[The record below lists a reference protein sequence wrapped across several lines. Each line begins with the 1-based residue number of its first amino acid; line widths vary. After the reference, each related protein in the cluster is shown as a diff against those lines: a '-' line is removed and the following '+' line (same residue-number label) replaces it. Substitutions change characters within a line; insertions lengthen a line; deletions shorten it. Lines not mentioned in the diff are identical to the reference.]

1 MADLDPIAVENFNRL
16 LGETGQTMNGLG
28 SSLLRGKDAFKAT
41 VDSLIDVKDS
51 GEMAA
56 QGMKAVGAATVRLT
70 SQIYRGEQGMK
81 KYADALDTA
90 AEAIGTFTFAL
101 SAVFGGP
108 LLKAITLATLGL
120 VKFGKAATDQADALF
135 KSYQSISR
143 SGAAAADGLQ
153 GVFNMMQDFSLGVDN
168 MDQMNSLIASN
179 AQSLALFQGTV
190 YDGARAMGSIAKD
203 VKESGLRREFQGL
216 GMTVQEQNET
226 LAGFIALQ
234 SRLGIQ
240 EVKNNKDITASL
252 NRYVAETDA
261 ITKLTG
267 ANRQKQEELQQAA
280 LQTEMFRAKIDR
292 MRASGDIEGANMLM
306 DRYKALGSVSEDLAQ
321 GFAES
326 VNGFLITEKAIGAF
340 QLTNGKIQ
348 QYAMDRN
355 MKLGV
360 FLEKTGDAV
369 RDGLGGAMGTSAAEL
384 NMFRDITGL
393 AYNQLSDFGEI
404 TKGAGGKL
412 DDIAAVQARQRE
424 LAEKGLKN
432 AVDVAESDLNSMQAM
447 QRFVNLGVNPATSAL
462 ATLAGVVE
470 SLTSLLPK
478 SGKQAAAA
486 TGGAVAG
493 AVGGAKLGAMGG
505 AAVGTALLPGV
516 GTAVGGAVGGALGG
530 VAGGLAAFFGVSSM
544 FGGPGATSGKKAA
557 EVLDFD
563 PSGSGSQDRFE
574 QLDDNIKKR
583 VIAAGEQYMSMTGG
597 KKLQINSAMRTREE
611 QERLYAL
618 FQSGKGL
625 PAARPGT
632 SSHEKGQA
640 VDIQNY
646 KDPAA
651 VAALNKQGLFQTVQ
665 GDPPHFSMM
674 QGYKNG
680 GIANRPSIFGEG
692 KLPEAAVPLPDGR
705 SIPVAF
711 QNALFDDKQ
720 ATGPKSGYINS
731 MNYTESVRPLS
742 DEAKAA
748 PTPMPELVTGLRD
761 QMNMMGAQLMALQDM
776 VGLMRDQTSIST
788 KILQAANN

>member
-1 MADLDPIAVENFNRL
+1 MADLDPSVVDALNRAFAESQQTLTGFNSGLVRSNKSFDKTIDSI
-16 LGETGQTMNGLG
+16 TGVADSGTQA
-28 SSLLRGKDAFKAT
+28 KQ
-41 VDSLIDVKDS
+41 SLIQMS
-51 GEMAA
+51 
-56 QGMKAVGAATVRLT
+56 GAAVKLT
-70 SQIYRGEQGMK
+70 SQIYRGEQGLK
-81 KYADALDTA
+81 KYADAVDSA
-90 AEAIGTFTFAL
+90 AEAIGAMTFML
-101 SAVFGGP
+101 GGP
-108 LLKAITLATLGL
+108 LVKALTVLTLGL
-120 VKFGKAATDQADALF
+120 FKLGKAATEQADALF
-135 KSYQSISR
+135 KSYQAISR

-168 MDQMNSLIASN
+168 IDQMNSLIASN

-190 YDGARAMGSIAKD
+190 YDGAKAMGSIAKD

-306 DRYKALGSVSEDLAQ
+306 DRYKALGSMSEDLAQ

-369 RDGLGGAMGTSAAEL
+369 RDGLGGALGTSAAEL
-384 NMFRDITGL
+384 GMFQTQTSL
-393 AYNQLSDFGEI
+393 AYGKISDFAEI

-424 LAEKGLKN
+424 LAEKGLQNQVN
-432 AVDVAESDLNSMQAM
+432 ASESDLNSMQSM

-470 SLTSLLPK
+470 SLTSMLP
-478 SGKQAAAA
+478 GKRTTATAAGATAGAA
-486 TGGAVAG
+486 TGAAIGSVIPGIGTAIGAGVGAV
-493 AVGGAKLGAMGG
+493 VGGIGGFMSGGGGEKVATAQGMIDPDKVIKFSNTGTGTRDHFDKLQPAVKQAFLGMARDYNNLTGDKLQVNSAFRSIG
-505 AAVGTALLPGV
+505 EQAAVN
-516 GTAVGGAVGGALGG
+516 
-530 VAGGLAAFFGVSSM
+530 
-544 FGGPGATSGKKAA
+544 PGANPKAA
-557 EVLDFD
+557 
-563 PSGSGSQDRFE
+563 PG
-574 QLDDNIKKR
+574 
-583 VIAAGEQYMSMTGG
+583 MSKHNEG
-597 KKLQINSAMRTREE
+597 R
-611 QERLYAL
+611 AL
-618 FQSGKGL
+618 
-625 PAARPGT
+625 
-632 SSHEKGQA
+632 
-640 VDIQNY
+640 DIQSSQADY
-646 KDPAA
+646 
-651 VAALNKQGLFQTVQ
+651 LISQGLLGKYGFRS
-665 GDPPHFSMM
+665 GREFNDPPHIFMRD
-674 QGYKNG
+674 G
-680 GIANRPSIFGEG
+680 GI
-692 KLPEAAVPLPDGR
+692 
-705 SIPVAF
+705 
-711 QNALFDDKQ
+711 
-720 ATGPKSGYINS
+720 ATGPKSGYAATLHG
-731 MNYTESVRPLS
+731 TEAVIPLP
-742 DEAKAA
+742 DGKTV
-748 PTPMPELVTGLRD
+748 PVVMPELASGLRD
-761 QMNMMGAQLMALQDM
+761 QMGMMSAQLMALQDM
-776 VGLMRDQTSIST
+776 VSLMRDQTTIST